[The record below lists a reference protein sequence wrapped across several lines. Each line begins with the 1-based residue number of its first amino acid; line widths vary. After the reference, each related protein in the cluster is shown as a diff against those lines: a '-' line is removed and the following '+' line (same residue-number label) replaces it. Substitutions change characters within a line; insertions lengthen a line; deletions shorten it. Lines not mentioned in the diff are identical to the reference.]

1 MTIIKYA
8 SLICG
13 MSLLIVAGCKKKNDS
28 PPVEPPTLAQV
39 ITVPVTAIT
48 STTATGGGII
58 ANNGGATVTA
68 SGICWSKTN
77 QLPVITDDTTKTT
90 IANSSITGNMTHLQS
105 GATYYVRAYA
115 INSVGTAYGN
125 VVSFNTANAAPLA
138 LDVTITGSV
147 KVAEVLRAGYTYFD
161 LEQNPESGTTFQ
173 WYVANDTTGGTITTI
188 ANATNNTYLVTAANQ
203 GKFLRVGVTPRT
215 LAGTSPGAEFKSYW
229 VGPVGAPAITS
240 VTFIYN
246 GQSVTYGVITS
257 IVTGR
262 KWLDRNLGA
271 PNAPIAYDDW
281 RNEGDLFQ
289 WGRGADGHQL
299 INRAAST
306 MATAAV
312 NGSTTAL
319 SSTDNPGNA
328 LFITPTAAPFD
339 WRNPQNANL
348 WQLSSGINNVC
359 PAGWHVP
366 TKVEWEAESLGV
378 LQDAYTQLN
387 ITTGGARIFNGAFSN
402 TLSNGAYWSST
413 LFQSTTINAWS
424 INFSNSSAASSTT
437 SNLHSHGLSVRCIKG

>member
-28 PPVEPPTLAQV
+28 PPVEPTLAQV

-48 STTATGGGII
+48 SSTATGGGTIS
-58 ANNGGATVTA
+58 NNGGATVTA

-90 IANSSITGNMTHLQS
+90 IASSSIAGNMTHLQS
-105 GATYYVRAYA
+105 GSTYYVRAYA
-115 INSVGTAYGN
+115 INSVGAAYGN

-138 LDVTITGSV
+138 LDVTITGSI
-147 KVAEVLRAGYTYFD
+147 KVAEVLKASYTYFD

-173 WYVANDTTGGTITTI
+173 WYVANDTTGGAVTSI
-188 ANATNNTYLVTAANQ
+188 ANATNNTYLVTAASQ

-215 LAGTSPGAEFKSYW
+215 SAGTSPGSEFKSYW

-257 IVTGR
+257 AVTGR

-271 PNAPIAYDDW
+271 PSAPTAYDDW
-281 RNEGDLFQ
+281 QNEGDLFQ

-299 INRAAST
+299 INRASST
-306 MATAAV
+306 LSTTAV

-319 SSTDNPGNA
+319 SSTDNPGHN
-328 LFITPTAAPFD
+328 LFITPTAAPYD

-348 WQLSSGINNVC
+348 WQMASGINNVC

-366 TKVEWEAESLGV
+366 TRVEWDAESLGG
-378 LQDAYTQLN
+378 LQYAYTQLN
-387 ITTGGARIFNGAFSN
+387 ITTGGARIFNGSFTS
-402 TLSNGAYWSST
+402 TLSNGLYWSST
-413 LFQSTTINAWS
+413 LFQSTSNTAWS
-424 INFSNSSAASSTT
+424 INFSNFSAASSTT
-437 SNLHSHGLSVRCIKG
+437 SNLNSNGLSVRCIKD

>member
-28 PPVEPPTLAQV
+28 PPVEPTLAQV
-39 ITVPVTAIT
+39 ITVPVIAIT
-48 STTATGGGII
+48 SSTATGGGTIS
-58 ANNGGATVTA
+58 NNGGATVTA

-90 IANSSITGNMTHLQS
+90 IASSSIAGNMTHLQS
-105 GATYYVRAYA
+105 GSTYYVRAYA
-115 INSVGTAYGN
+115 INSVGAAYGN

-138 LDVTITGSV
+138 LDVTITGSI
-147 KVAEVLRAGYTYFD
+147 KVAEVLKASYTYFD

-173 WYVANDTTGGTITTI
+173 WYVANDTTGGAVTSI
-188 ANATNNTYLVTAANQ
+188 ANATNNTYLVTAASQ

-215 LAGTSPGAEFKSYW
+215 SAGTSPGSEFKSYW

-257 IVTGR
+257 AVTGR

-271 PNAPIAYDDW
+271 PSAPTAYDDW
-281 RNEGDLFQ
+281 QNEGDLFQ

-299 INRAAST
+299 INRASST
-306 MATAAV
+306 LSTTAV

-319 SSTDNPGNA
+319 SSTDNPGHN
-328 LFITPTAAPFD
+328 LFITPTAAPYD

-348 WQLSSGINNVC
+348 WQMASGINNVC

-366 TKVEWEAESLGV
+366 TRVEWDAESLGG
-378 LQDAYTQLN
+378 LQYAYTQLN
-387 ITTGGARIFNGAFSN
+387 ITTGGARIFNGSFTS
-402 TLSNGAYWSST
+402 TLSNGLYWSST
-413 LFQSTTINAWS
+413 LFQSTSNTAWS
-424 INFSNSSAASSTT
+424 INFSNFSAASSTT
-437 SNLHSHGLSVRCIKG
+437 SNLNSNGLSVRCIKD

>member
-8 SLICG
+8 SLIGG

-48 STTATGGGII
+48 SSTATGGGTIT
-58 ANNGGATVTA
+58 NNGGATVTA
-68 SGICWSKTN
+68 SGICWRKTN
-77 QLPVITDDTTKTT
+77 LMPAITDDTTKTT
-90 IANSSITGNMTHLQS
+90 IASSSIIGNMTHLQS

-125 VVSFNTANAAPLA
+125 AISFNTANAAPLA

-147 KVAEVLRAGYTYFD
+147 KVAEVLRASYTYFD

-173 WYVANDTTGGTITTI
+173 WYVANDTTGAPITTI

-203 GKFLRVGVTPRT
+203 GKFLRVGITPKAS
-215 LAGTSPGAEFKSYW
+215 AGTSPGSEFKSYW

-257 IVTGR
+257 SVTGH

-271 PNAPIAYDDW
+271 PSTPTAFDDW
-281 RNEGDLFQ
+281 HNEGDLFQ

-306 MATAAV
+306 MATTAV
-312 NGSTTAL
+312 NGSTATL
-319 SSTDNPGNA
+319 SLSDNPGHA
-328 LFITPTAAPFD
+328 LFITPSTGPFD
-339 WRNPQNANL
+339 WRSPQNANL
-348 WQLSSGINNVC
+348 WQTSSGINNVC
-359 PAGWHVP
+359 PTGWHVP

-387 ITTGGARIFNGAFSN
+387 ITTGGVRNFNGSFSN
-402 TLSNGAYWSST
+402 TVTAGQYWSST
-413 LFQSTTINAWS
+413 LFQGVSNTAYA
-424 INFSNSSAASSTT
+424 INFSNSSAASSTL
-437 SNLHSHGLSVRCIKG
+437 SNVHSNGLSVRCIKD